1 MSAAPRS
8 SAPAVGPFAKSPSM
22 VTSVTSEALRP
33 EVATVHGVIDK
44 LCADVCRGA
53 APDCRQR
60 GGILSPDEAWLLG
73 AGSAFR
79 RACGSSSEDIE
90 WTCPNVVPWNFR
102 TDFQP
107 KHGPGFFPGAGGYFH
122 GCFPEG
128 PRRIVFFGTDFGP
141 QSYWE
146 EEVTEGG
153 GEKRTQVTLCN
164 LRCLVEAAGVDPC
177 SYHLTNT
184 VLALAKGDRMTGN
197 DHIYGRRRYW
207 DYLKRCGEFHQEW
220 ISPAQS
226 DPGGAHGHAQHRRL
240 PPFRLPPP
248 PHSPNARRCLGRLT
262 GSLDMRIPRR

>member
-53 APDCRQR
+53 ALDRRQR

-90 WTCPNVVPWNFR
+90 WTCPNVVPWTSGQTFSPS
-102 TDFQP
+102 TVP
-107 KHGPGFFPGAGGYFH
+107 ASSPGAGGYFH

-128 PRRIVFFGTDFGP
+128 PGRIVFFGTDFGP

-153 GEKRTQVTLCN
+153 GEKRTQATLCN

-177 SYHLTNT
+177 SCHLTNT

-197 DHIYGRRRYW
+197 DQYLWAEAVLGLSETVRRVPPRV
-207 DYLKRCGEFHQEW
+207 

-226 DPGGAHGHAQHRRL
+226 DPGWC
-240 PPFRLPPP
+240 
-248 PHSPNARRCLGRLT
+248 SWARPT
-262 GSLDMRIPRR
+262 STSTAVSSSAASA